1 MRKLSL
7 GLAALAIVAVTA
19 YVALAQPTSSPST
32 MMASPNSMSN
42 SKPCM
47 NGSMA
52 IVGCSQFNPMNASGQ
67 QGTVIM
73 TAQGDKTKVVINLTG
88 ALEGAIEPAHV
99 HKGNCQHPGDVIYPL
114 TDVVAGHSTTIVN
127 APIAQVSMTGDS
139 VNVHKSKAQ
148 LNLYVACADLL
159 SPK

>member
-19 YVALAQPTSSPST
+19 YAALAQPTSSPN
-32 MMASPNSMSN
+32 MMSN
-42 SKPCM
+42 ANPCM
-47 NGSMA
+47 NGSTMIA
-52 IVGCSQFNPMNASGQ
+52 GCSQFNPMNKSGQ
-67 QGTVIM
+67 GGTVIM

-88 ALEGAIEPAHV
+88 EPEGAIEPAHV
-99 HKGNCQHPGDVIYPL
+99 HKGNCEHPGDVIYPL
-114 TDVVAGHSTTIVN
+114 TDVVAGHSTTVVN

-148 LNLYVACADLL
+148 LNIYMACADLT